1 MADRHAPDELLSFP
15 CLYEFKAFGAAADDA
30 FAEAVRL
37 AVSQVMPVGH
47 DALRTKLSSGG
58 KYQSITVLARLE
70 NSAQLTNIYAIL
82 RGIEGMLYLL

>member
-15 CLYEFKAFGAAADDA
+15 CRYEFKVFGAAADDA
-30 FAEAVRL
+30 FSESVYQAINQIV
-37 AVSQVMPVGH
+37 PVGRA
-47 DALRTKLSSGG
+47 ALRSRLSSGG